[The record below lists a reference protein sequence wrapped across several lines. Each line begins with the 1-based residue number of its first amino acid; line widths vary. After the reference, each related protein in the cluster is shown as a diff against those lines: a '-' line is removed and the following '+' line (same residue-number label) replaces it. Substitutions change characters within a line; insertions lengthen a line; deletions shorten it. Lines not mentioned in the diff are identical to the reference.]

1 MGILCSLGLQAV
13 CPKPCRELS
22 LEEKAGKG
30 FEWWLEEKSLK
41 VFLSASN
48 GWRHDYWS

>member
-1 MGILCSLGLQAV
+1 MGILCSLGLQVV

-30 FEWWLEEKSLK
+30 FGCWLKEKRLK
-41 VFLSASN
+41 VFLSAGN
-48 GWRHDYWS
+48 GWTHDY